1 MAPSQLLSTVA
12 FSWEG
17 QDASEVDIT
26 HWLTLV
32 TFLPSL
38 HHSGSDLPSLTSPDL
53 SIFFLIW
60 VFLIKPFSYCSWCSQ
75 GKNTEVVCHSLLQ
88 WTTFCQTSPLWPIHL
103 GWPHTAWLS
112 FIELDKAVVHV
123 IRLASVLWLWFHSV
137 CPLMPSLSTY
147 CLTWVSLTLDMG
159 YLFMA
164 APAKCSQRMFKCQ
177 MPKNAQTTTQLHSS
191 HTLVKYCSKF
201 SKPDF
206 SNRWTMNFQ
215 RFKLVLEKA
224 EEPEIKLPISTGSS
238 KKAREFQKNIYFFF
252 IDYAKAF
259 YSVDHNKL
267 WKILKEMEIPDHL
280 TCLLKNLYTG
290 QEATVRTGH
299 GTIDC
304 FQIGKGV
311 YQGCIL

>member
-75 GKNTEVVCHSLLQ
+75 GKNNEVVCHSLLQ

-137 CPLMPSLSTY
+137 CPLMPSLSAY
-147 CLTWVSLTLDMG
+147 CIIT
-159 YLFMA
+159 A
-164 APAKCSQRMFKCQ
+164 APAKLS
-177 MPKNAQTTTQLHSS
+177 
-191 HTLVKYCSKF
+191 YCSLPRTWGI
-201 SKPDF
+201 SSWPLSAPAPHSHYIQTYICMCLSTKPSHF
-206 SNRWTMNFQ
+206 
-215 RFKLVLEKA
+215 A
-224 EEPEIKLPISTGSS
+224 
-238 KKAREFQKNIYFFF
+238 
-252 IDYAKAF
+252 
-259 YSVDHNKL
+259 
-267 WKILKEMEIPDHL
+267 ILKL
-280 TCLLKNLYTG
+280 TQNCKSN
-290 QEATVRTGH
+290 
-299 GTIDC
+299 I
-304 FQIGKGV
+304 FQ
-311 YQGCIL
+311 